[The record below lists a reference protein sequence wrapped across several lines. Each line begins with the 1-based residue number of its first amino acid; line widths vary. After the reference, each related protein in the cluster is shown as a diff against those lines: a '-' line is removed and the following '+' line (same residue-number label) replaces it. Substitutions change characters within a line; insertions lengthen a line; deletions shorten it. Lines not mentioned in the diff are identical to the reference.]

1 MHAVVQWIR
10 FKLNLFLNQSK
21 QTFFIMQLLTV
32 TQYMT
37 VLKNKKEVTEHL
49 KNGKDFL
56 IQDMS
61 CKWDNKICN
70 KTEVLRANYSHIKVY
85 YGKNNAKMTV
95 IEL

>member
-1 MHAVVQWIR
+1 
-10 FKLNLFLNQSK
+10 
-21 QTFFIMQLLTV
+21 MQLLTV

-49 KNGKDFL
+49 KNDKDFL
-56 IQDMS
+56 IRDYGNP
-61 CKWDNKICN
+61 WDNKPCN
-70 KTEVLRANYSHIKVY
+70 KTDLLREKYSHIKVY

>member
-1 MHAVVQWIR
+1 
-10 FKLNLFLNQSK
+10 
-21 QTFFIMQLLTV
+21 MQLLTV

-49 KNGKDFL
+49 SSNKDFL
-56 IQDMS
+56 IRDYGNP
-61 CKWDNKICN
+61 WDNKPCN
-70 KTEVLRANYSHIKVY
+70 KSDLLREKYSHIKVY